1 MPVALVFPG
10 AMPGKRGTARSP
22 EKKTQSVT
30 SPENQKEKPENSARP
45 GQGIAACAEV
55 SLPTTTM
62 AQKSQQLALLIDY
75 DNLMGFN
82 GKVDGDLNRNYSH
95 QDVVAYLESHYGP
108 VVYCKAYG
116 DWSGPRTRH
125 TITDL
130 AKAGAEMQFIPR
142 VTGST
147 LRIPGCAAVCMGLD
161 AMEEIQRNPALGGVV
176 FGTNDLA
183 LLPFVSRIRAMGK
196 SVYILGPEAAS
207 AAALTRVADEFITAA
222 DNSPIRTKASNA
234 SDKSQVLYTIKSIL
248 VNGELPLT
256 QLEEKVMA
264 AMPEFAPGDFACAN
278 FEEFL
283 RNIANTTVK
292 LTKGEDGS
300 LTVGLGNCHNASQYT
315 DEELQSFDLAQY
327 MQATRWHITDG
338 DIRDKVLHNI
348 YIIFSEK
355 GREMTNE
362 ELRNTVDPDHIVE
375 DRPWQG
381 TIWSLIFGACLWENP
396 KSSNHA
402 QCRRLLSLFRT
413 VTSED
418 DFLVRYYTSLFKKAY
433 EDRPNI
439 TPQMCAELMHP
450 ENVEGA
456 LPLFERVFENLR
468 NPMVLKTPGA
478 ARK

>member
-1 MPVALVFPG
+1 
-10 AMPGKRGTARSP
+10 
-22 EKKTQSVT
+22 
-30 SPENQKEKPENSARP
+30 
-45 GQGIAACAEV
+45 
-55 SLPTTTM
+55 M

-82 GKVDGDLNRNYSH
+82 GKNEGDPNRNYSH
-95 QDVVAYLESHYGP
+95 QDVIAYLESHYGP
-108 VVYCKAYG
+108 VVFCKAYG

-130 AKAGAEMQFIPR
+130 SKAGAEMQFIPR
-142 VTGST
+142 ATGT
-147 LRIPGCAAVCMGLD
+147 AFRVPGYAAVCMGLD
-161 AMEEIQRNPALGGVV
+161 ALDALARNPELGGVV

-183 LLPFVSRIRAMGK
+183 LLPFVTRVRAMGK

-207 AAALTRVADEFITAA
+207 AAALTRVADEFIATAENTVRA
-222 DNSPIRTKASNA
+222 KAPNCT
-234 SDKSQVLYTIKSIL
+234 DKAQVLYAIKTIL
-248 VNGELPLT
+248 VNGEMPIAE
-256 QLEEKVMA
+256 LEEKVLA
-264 AMPEFAPGDFACAN
+264 AMPDFSTADFACN
-278 FEEFL
+278 TFEEFL

-292 LTKGEDGS
+292 LTKQEDES
-300 LTVGLGNCHNASQYT
+300 LMVGLGNCHNASAYS
-315 DEELQSFDLAQY
+315 DEELQSFDLGQY

-355 GREMTNE
+355 GREMSNE
-362 ELRNTVDPDHIVE
+362 DLRNTVDPDHVVE

-396 KSSNHA
+396 KTSN
-402 QCRRLLSLFRT
+402 QPQSRRLLSLFRT

-418 DFLVRYYTSLFKKAY
+418 DFLVRYYTSLFKKAF
-433 EDRPNI
+433 EDRPSL

-468 NPMVLKTPGA
+468 NPVILKAPAPTAP
-478 ARK
+478 RK

>member
-1 MPVALVFPG
+1 
-10 AMPGKRGTARSP
+10 
-22 EKKTQSVT
+22 
-30 SPENQKEKPENSARP
+30 
-45 GQGIAACAEV
+45 
-55 SLPTTTM
+55 M
-62 AQKSQQLALLIDY
+62 AQKAQQLALLIDY

-82 GKVDGDLNRNYSH
+82 GKLDVDLNRNYSH
-95 QDVVAYLESHYGP
+95 QDVVAYLETHYGP

-130 AKAGAEMQFIPR
+130 SKAGAEMQFIPR
-142 VTGST
+142 ATGT
-147 LRIPGCAAVCMGLD
+147 AFRIPGYAAVCMGLD
-161 AMEEIQRNPALGGVV
+161 ALDEIARNAELGGVV

-207 AAALTRVADEFITAA
+207 AAALTRVADEFIATA
-222 DNSPIRTKASNA
+222 DNNAAGAVRAKAPNST
-234 SDKSQVLYTIKSIL
+234 DKSQVLYAIKTIL
-248 VNGELPLT
+248 VNGEMPIE
-256 QLEEKVMA
+256 QLEAKVLDV
-264 AMPEFAPGDFACAN
+264 MPDFSPADFSCAN

-292 LTKGEDGS
+292 ITKTDDAT
-300 LTVGLGNCHNASQYT
+300 TVGLGNCHNASAYS
-315 DEELQSFDLAQY
+315 DEELASFDLAQY

-348 YIIFSEK
+348 FIIFSEK

-362 ELRNTVDPDHIVE
+362 DLRNTVDPDHVVD

-396 KSSNHA
+396 KTSN
-402 QCRRLLSLFRT
+402 QPQSRRLLSLFRT

-433 EDRPNI
+433 EDRPSL
-439 TPQMCAELMHP
+439 TPQECAELMHP

-456 LPLFERVFENLR
+456 LPLFERVFQNLR
-468 NPMVLKTPGA
+468 NPVILKTPA
-478 ARK
+478 TK